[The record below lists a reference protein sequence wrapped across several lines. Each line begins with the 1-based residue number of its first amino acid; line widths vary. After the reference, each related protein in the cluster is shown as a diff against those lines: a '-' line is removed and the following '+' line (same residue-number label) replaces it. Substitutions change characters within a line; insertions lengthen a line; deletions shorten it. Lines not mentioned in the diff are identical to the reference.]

1 MMPEWLSILLG
12 ILGSLGILSAVGKF
26 IFDAAVKR
34 TKAQIKKI
42 QAYDEQEQIKYLR
55 TIIKDE
61 LQPLRKDVSDIRLD
75 MSEVKKQLTLD
86 KEATVVQL
94 RTTMKSKRDEF
105 CSQSYVE
112 SSDKS
117 NWIELYNRYRDM
129 GGNHF
134 AEYVDGWKQDIEN
147 LPVKNKFEKG
157 E

>member
-1 MMPEWLSILLG
+1 MPEWLSILLG
-12 ILGSLGILSAVGKF
+12 ILGSLGILSATGKF

-34 TKAQIKKI
+34 TKMQIEKI
-42 QAYDEQEQIKYLR
+42 HAYDEQEQTEHLR

-61 LQPLRKDVSDIRLD
+61 LRPVREDVSDIRLD
-75 MSEVKKQLTLD
+75 ISEVKKQLTLD

-105 CSQSYVE
+105 CSQGYVE

-134 AEYVDGWKQDIEN
+134 AEYVNGWKQDVEN

>member
-1 MMPEWLSILLG
+1 MPEWLSILLG

-34 TKAQIKKI
+34 TKAQIEKI
-42 QAYDEQEQIKYLR
+42 QAYDEQEQTKHLR

-61 LQPLRKDVSDIRLD
+61 LQPVRENISDIRLD
-75 MSEVKKQLTLD
+75 MAEVKEQLALD
-86 KEATVVQL
+86 KEATIVQL

-117 NWIELYNRYRDM
+117 NWVELYNRYRDM

-134 AEYVDGWKQDIEN
+134 AEYVNGWKQDVED
-147 LPVKNKFEKG
+147 LPVKNKFKKG

>member
-1 MMPEWLSILLG
+1 MPEWLSILLS
-12 ILGSLGILSAVGKF
+12 ILGSLGVLSATGKF

-34 TKAQIKKI
+34 TKMQIEKI
-42 QAYDEQEQIKYLR
+42 QAYDEEEQTKHLR

-61 LQPLRKDVSDIRLD
+61 LRPVREDVSDIRSD
-75 MSEVKKQLTLD
+75 IAEVKKQLTLD
-86 KEATVVQL
+86 KDATVVQL

-105 CSQSYVE
+105 CSQGYVE

>member
-1 MMPEWLSILLG
+1 MPEWLSILLG

-26 IFDAAVKR
+26 IFDVAVKR
-34 TKAQIKKI
+34 TKAQIEKI
-42 QAYDEQEQIKYLR
+42 QAYDEQEQTEYLR

-61 LQPLRKDVSDIRLD
+61 LQPLRKDVSDIRSNI
-75 MSEVKKQLTLD
+75 SEVKQQLTLD

-105 CSQSYVE
+105 CSQGYVE

-134 AEYVDGWKQDIEN
+134 AEYVDGWKKDVED
-147 LPVKNKFEKG
+147 LPVKNKFKKG

>member
-1 MMPEWLSILLG
+1 MPEWFSILLG
-12 ILGSLGILSAVGKF
+12 ILGSLGILSAAGKF
-26 IFDAAVKR
+26 IFDAVVKR
-34 TKAQIKKI
+34 TKTQIEKI
-42 QAYDEQEQIKYLR
+42 QAYDEQEQTKHLR

-61 LQPLRKDVSDIRLD
+61 LQPLRKDISDIRLD

-105 CSQSYVE
+105 CSQGYVE

>member
-1 MMPEWLSILLG
+1 M
-12 ILGSLGILSAVGKF
+12 GILSAVGKF
-26 IFDAAVKR
+26 IFDAVVRR
-34 TKAQIKKI
+34 TQTQVEKI
-42 QAYDEQEQIKYLR
+42 QAYDEQEHIKYLR

-61 LQPLRKDVSDIRLD
+61 LQPLREDVSDIRSD

-105 CSQSYVE
+105 CSQGYVE

-134 AEYVDGWKQDIEN
+134 AEYVDG
-147 LPVKNKFEKG
+147 
-157 E
+157 

>member
-1 MMPEWLSILLG
+1 M
-12 ILGSLGILSAVGKF
+12 
-26 IFDAAVKR
+26 
-34 TKAQIKKI
+34 QIEKI
-42 QAYDEQEQIKYLR
+42 QAYDEQEQTKHLR

-61 LQPLRKDVSDIRLD
+61 LRPVREDVSDIRSD
-75 MSEVKKQLTLD
+75 IAEVKKQLTLD

-105 CSQSYVE
+105 CSQGYVE

-134 AEYVDGWKQDIEN
+134 AEYVNG
-147 LPVKNKFEKG
+147 
-157 E
+157 

>member
-1 MMPEWLSILLG
+1 MPEWLSILLG

-34 TKAQIKKI
+34 TKAQIEKI
-42 QAYDEQEQIKYLR
+42 QAYDEQEQTKHLR

-61 LQPLRKDVSDIRLD
+61 LQPVRENISDIRSD
-75 MSEVKKQLTLD
+75 MAEVKEQLALD
-86 KEATVVQL
+86 KEATIVQL

-117 NWIELYNRYRDM
+117 NWVELYNRYRDM

-134 AEYVDGWKQDIEN
+134 AEYVNGWKQDVED
-147 LPVKNKFEKG
+147 LPVKNKFKKG

>member
-1 MMPEWLSILLG
+1 MPEWLSILLG
-12 ILGSLGILSAVGKF
+12 ILGSLGILSATGKF

-34 TKAQIKKI
+34 TKTQIEKI
-42 QAYDEQEQIKYLR
+42 HAYDEQEQTKHLR
-55 TIIKDE
+55 IIIKDE
-61 LQPLRKDVSDIRLD
+61 LQPVREDVSDIRSD
-75 MSEVKKQLTLD
+75 IAEVKEQLALD
-86 KEATVVQL
+86 KESTIVQL

-105 CSQSYVE
+105 CSQGYVE

-134 AEYVDGWKQDIEN
+134 AEYVNGWKQDVEN

>member
-1 MMPEWLSILLG
+1 MNGLLSILLG

-26 IFDAAVKR
+26 IFDAVVRR
-34 TKAQIKKI
+34 TQTQVEKI
-42 QAYDEQEQIKYLR
+42 QAYDEEEQTKYLR

-61 LQPLRKDVSDIRLD
+61 LQPLREDVSDIRSD
-75 MSEVKKQLTLD
+75 MSEVKKQLELD

-105 CSQSYVE
+105 CSQGYVE
-112 SSDKS
+112 STDKS

-147 LPVKNKFEKG
+147 LPIKNKFEKG

>member
-1 MMPEWLSILLG
+1 MPEWLSILLG
-12 ILGSLGILSAVGKF
+12 ILGSLGILSAAGKF

-34 TKAQIKKI
+34 TKTQIEKI
-42 QAYDEQEQIKYLR
+42 QAYDEQEQTEYLR

-61 LQPLRKDVSDIRLD
+61 LRPMCENVSDIR
-75 MSEVKKQLTLD
+75 SNIAEVKEQLALD
-86 KEATVVQL
+86 KEATIVQL

-105 CSQSYVE
+105 CFQGYVE

-134 AEYVDGWKQDIEN
+134 AEYVDGWKRDVET
-147 LPVKNKFEKG
+147 LPVKNKFKKG

>member
-1 MMPEWLSILLG
+1 MNGWLSILLG
-12 ILGSLGILSAVGKF
+12 ILGSLGILSAIGKF
-26 IFDAAVKR
+26 IFDAIVRR
-34 TKAQIKKI
+34 TQTQVEKI

-61 LQPLRKDVSDIRLD
+61 LQPLREDVSDIRLD

-105 CSQSYVE
+105 CSQGYVE

>member
-1 MMPEWLSILLG
+1 MPEWLSILLG
-12 ILGSLGILSAVGKF
+12 ILGSLGILSAAGKF
-26 IFDAAVKR
+26 IFFSSVKR
-34 TKAQIKKI
+34 TKTQIEKI
-42 QAYDEQEQIKYLR
+42 QAYDEQEQTKHLR

-61 LQPLRKDVSDIRLD
+61 LRPVRENVSDIRSD
-75 MSEVKKQLTLD
+75 IAEVKKQLALD
-86 KEATVVQL
+86 KEATIVQL

-105 CSQSYVE
+105 CFQGYVE

-134 AEYVDGWKQDIEN
+134 AEYVDGWKRDVETKTI
-147 LPVKNKFEKG
+147 KNKFKKG

>member
-1 MMPEWLSILLG
+1 MNGWLSILLG
-12 ILGSLGILSAVGKF
+12 ILGSLGILSAIGKF
-26 IFDAAVKR
+26 IVDAVVR
-34 TKAQIKKI
+34 GTQTQVEKI

-61 LQPLRKDVSDIRLD
+61 LQPLREDVSDIRSD
-75 MSEVKKQLTLD
+75 ISEVKKQLTLD

-105 CSQSYVE
+105 CSQGYVE

>member
-1 MMPEWLSILLG
+1 MTEWLSILLG

-26 IFDAAVKR
+26 IFDAVVRR
-34 TKAQIKKI
+34 TQTQVEKI

-61 LQPLRKDVSDIRLD
+61 LQPLREDVSDIRLD

-105 CSQSYVE
+105 CSQGYVE

>member
-1 MMPEWLSILLG
+1 MPEWLSILLG

-26 IFDAAVKR
+26 IFDAAVKH
-34 TKAQIKKI
+34 TKAQIEKI
-42 QAYDEQEQIKYLR
+42 QAYDEQEQTKHLR
-55 TIIKDE
+55 TIIKNE
-61 LQPLRKDVSDIRLD
+61 LQPVREVITDIRSDIA
-75 MSEVKKQLTLD
+75 EVKKQLALD
-86 KEATVVQL
+86 KEATIVQL

-105 CSQSYVE
+105 CSQGYVE

-134 AEYVDGWKQDIEN
+134 AEYVDGWKHDVEN
-147 LPVKNKFEKG
+147 LPVKNKFKKG

>member
-1 MMPEWLSILLG
+1 MPEWLSILLG
-12 ILGSLGILSAVGKF
+12 ILGSLGILSATGKF

-34 TKAQIKKI
+34 TKMQIEKI
-42 QAYDEQEQIKYLR
+42 QAYDEQEQTKHLR

-61 LQPLRKDVSDIRLD
+61 LQPVREDVSDIRSD
-75 MSEVKKQLTLD
+75 MAEVKEQLALD

-117 NWIELYNRYRDM
+117 NWVELYNRYKDM

-134 AEYVDGWKQDIEN
+134 AEYVNGWKQDVEN

>member
-1 MMPEWLSILLG
+1 MPEWLSILLG
-12 ILGSLGILSAVGKF
+12 ILGSLGILSAAGKF
-26 IFDAAVKR
+26 IFDAAVKH
-34 TKAQIKKI
+34 TKTQIEKI
-42 QAYDEQEQIKYLR
+42 QAYDEQEQTQHLR

-61 LQPLRKDVSDIRLD
+61 LRPVCENVSDIRSD
-75 MSEVKKQLTLD
+75 IAEVKEQLALD
-86 KEATVVQL
+86 KEATIVQL

-105 CSQSYVE
+105 CSQGYVE

-134 AEYVDGWKQDIEN
+134 AEYVNGWKQDVEK

>member
-1 MMPEWLSILLG
+1 MTGWLSILLG

-26 IFDAAVKR
+26 IFDAVVRR
-34 TKAQIKKI
+34 TETQVEKI

-61 LQPLRKDVSDIRLD
+61 LQPLREDVSDIRSD
-75 MSEVKKQLTLD
+75 ISEVKKQLTLD

-105 CSQSYVE
+105 CSQGYVE

>member
-1 MMPEWLSILLG
+1 MPEWLSILLG
-12 ILGSLGILSAVGKF
+12 ILGSLGILSAAGKF

-34 TKAQIKKI
+34 TKTQIEKI
-42 QAYDEQEQIKYLR
+42 QAYDEQEQTEYLR

-61 LQPLRKDVSDIRLD
+61 LRPMCENVSDIR
-75 MSEVKKQLTLD
+75 SNIAEVKKQLALD
-86 KEATVVQL
+86 KEATIVQL

-105 CSQSYVE
+105 CSQGYVE

-134 AEYVDGWKQDIEN
+134 AEYVDGWKQDVET
-147 LPVKNKFEKG
+147 LPVKNKFKKG

>member
-1 MMPEWLSILLG
+1 MTEWLSILLG

-26 IFDAAVKR
+26 IFDAVVRR
-34 TKAQIKKI
+34 TETQVEKI

-61 LQPLRKDVSDIRLD
+61 LQPLREDVSDIRLD
-75 MSEVKKQLTLD
+75 ISEVKKQLTLD

-105 CSQSYVE
+105 CSQGYVE

>member
-1 MMPEWLSILLG
+1 MPEWLSILLG

-34 TKAQIKKI
+34 TKTQIEKI
-42 QAYDEQEQIKYLR
+42 QAYDEQEQTEYLR

-61 LQPLRKDVSDIRLD
+61 LQPVRENVSDIRSD
-75 MSEVKKQLTLD
+75 IAEVKKQLALD
-86 KEATVVQL
+86 KEATIVQL

-105 CSQSYVE
+105 CFQGYVE
-112 SSDKS
+112 SSDES

-134 AEYVDGWKQDIEN
+134 AEYVDGWKRDVET
-147 LPVKNKFEKG
+147 LPVKNKFKKG

>member
-1 MMPEWLSILLG
+1 MNGWLSILLG
-12 ILGSLGILSAVGKF
+12 ILGSLGILSAIGKF
-26 IFDAAVKR
+26 IVDGLVR
-34 TKAQIKKI
+34 GTQTQVEKI

-61 LQPLRKDVSDIRLD
+61 LQPLREDVSDIRSD

-105 CSQSYVE
+105 CSQGYVE

-147 LPVKNKFEKG
+147 LPVKSKFEKG

>member
-1 MMPEWLSILLG
+1 MPEWLSILLG

-26 IFDAAVKR
+26 IFDAVVRR
-34 TKAQIKKI
+34 TQTQVEKI

-61 LQPLRKDVSDIRLD
+61 LQPLREDVSDIRSD
-75 MSEVKKQLTLD
+75 MSEVKKQLELD

-105 CSQSYVE
+105 CSQGYVE
-112 SSDKS
+112 STDKS

-134 AEYVDGWKQDIEN
+134 AEYVDGWKQDVEN

>member
-1 MMPEWLSILLG
+1 MPEWLSILLG
-12 ILGSLGILSAVGKF
+12 ILGSLGILSATGKF

-34 TKAQIKKI
+34 TKMQIEKI
-42 QAYDEQEQIKYLR
+42 HAYDEQEQTEHLR

-61 LQPLRKDVSDIRLD
+61 LRPVREDVSDIRLD
-75 MSEVKKQLTLD
+75 ISEVKKQLTLD

-105 CSQSYVE
+105 CSQGYVE
-112 SSDKS
+112 STDKS

-134 AEYVDGWKQDIEN
+134 AEYVNGWKQDVEN

>member
-1 MMPEWLSILLG
+1 MNGWLSILLG
-12 ILGSLGILSAVGKF
+12 ILGSLGILSAIGKF
-26 IFDAAVKR
+26 IFDAVVRR
-34 TKAQIKKI
+34 TQTQVEKI
-42 QAYDEQEQIKYLR
+42 QAYDEEEQIKYLR

-61 LQPLRKDVSDIRLD
+61 LQPLCKDVSDIRLD

-105 CSQSYVE
+105 CSQGYVE

-147 LPVKNKFEKG
+147 LPVKSKFEKG

>member
-1 MMPEWLSILLG
+1 M
-12 ILGSLGILSAVGKF
+12 GILSAIGKF

-34 TKAQIKKI
+34 TKMQIEKI
-42 QAYDEQEQIKYLR
+42 QAYDEQEQTKHLR

-61 LQPLRKDVSDIRLD
+61 LRPVREDVSDIRSD
-75 MSEVKKQLTLD
+75 IAEVKKQLTLD

-105 CSQSYVE
+105 CSQGYVE

-134 AEYVDGWKQDIEN
+134 AEYVNG
-147 LPVKNKFEKG
+147 
-157 E
+157 

>member
-1 MMPEWLSILLG
+1 MTEWLSILLG

-26 IFDAAVKR
+26 IFDVLVRR
-34 TKAQIKKI
+34 TETQVEKI

-61 LQPLRKDVSDIRLD
+61 LQPLREDVSDIRSD
-75 MSEVKKQLTLD
+75 ISEVKKQLTLD

-105 CSQSYVE
+105 CSQGYVE

>member
-1 MMPEWLSILLG
+1 MTEWLSILLG
-12 ILGSLGILSAVGKF
+12 ILGSLGILSAIGKF
-26 IFDAAVKR
+26 IFDTVVRR
-34 TKAQIKKI
+34 TETQVEKI

-61 LQPLRKDVSDIRLD
+61 LQPLREDVSDIRSD
-75 MSEVKKQLTLD
+75 MSEVKKQLKLD

-105 CSQSYVE
+105 CSQGYVE

>member
-1 MMPEWLSILLG
+1 MTEWLSILLG

-26 IFDAAVKR
+26 IFDAVVRR
-34 TKAQIKKI
+34 TQTQVEKI
-42 QAYDEQEQIKYLR
+42 QAYDEEEQIKYLR

-105 CSQSYVE
+105 CSQGYVE

>member
-1 MMPEWLSILLG
+1 M
-12 ILGSLGILSAVGKF
+12 GSLGILSAVGKF
-26 IFDAAVKR
+26 IFDAVVRR
-34 TKAQIKKI
+34 TQTQVEKI

-61 LQPLRKDVSDIRLD
+61 LQPLREDVSDIRSDVL
-75 MSEVKKQLTLD
+75 EVKKQLELD

-105 CSQSYVE
+105 CSQGYVE
-112 SSDKS
+112 STDKS

-134 AEYVDGWKQDIEN
+134 AEYVDG
-147 LPVKNKFEKG
+147 
-157 E
+157 

>member
-1 MMPEWLSILLG
+1 MPEWLSILLG
-12 ILGSLGILSAVGKF
+12 ILGSLGILSAAGKF

-34 TKAQIKKI
+34 TKTQIEKI
-42 QAYDEQEQIKYLR
+42 QAYDEQEQTEYLR

-61 LQPLRKDVSDIRLD
+61 LRPMCENVSDIR
-75 MSEVKKQLTLD
+75 SNIAEVKEQLALD
-86 KEATVVQL
+86 KEATIVQL

-105 CSQSYVE
+105 CFQGYVE

-134 AEYVDGWKQDIEN
+134 AEYVDGWKRDVET

>member
-1 MMPEWLSILLG
+1 MNGWLSILLG
-12 ILGSLGILSAVGKF
+12 ILGSLGILSAIGKF
-26 IFDAAVKR
+26 IFDALVRR
-34 TKAQIKKI
+34 TQTQVEKI

-105 CSQSYVE
+105 CSQGYVE

-134 AEYVDGWKQDIEN
+134 AEYVNGWKQDVEN

>member
-1 MMPEWLSILLG
+1 MPEWLSILLG
-12 ILGSLGILSAVGKF
+12 ILGSLGILSAAGKF

-34 TKAQIKKI
+34 TKTQIEKI
-42 QAYDEQEQIKYLR
+42 QAYDEQEQTEYLR

-61 LQPLRKDVSDIRLD
+61 LRPMCENVSDIR
-75 MSEVKKQLTLD
+75 SNIAEVKEQLALD
-86 KEATVVQL
+86 KEATIVQL

-105 CSQSYVE
+105 CFQGYVE

-134 AEYVDGWKQDIEN
+134 AEYVDGWKQDVET
-147 LPVKNKFEKG
+147 LPVKNKFKKG

>member
-1 MMPEWLSILLG
+1 MNGWLSILLG
-12 ILGSLGILSAVGKF
+12 ILGSLGILSAIGKF
-26 IFDAAVKR
+26 IFDAVVRR
-34 TKAQIKKI
+34 TQTQVEKI

-61 LQPLRKDVSDIRLD
+61 LQPLREDVSDIRLD
-75 MSEVKKQLTLD
+75 ISEVKKQLTLD

-105 CSQSYVE
+105 CSQCYVE

-147 LPVKNKFEKG
+147 LPVKSKFEKG

>member
-1 MMPEWLSILLG
+1 MPEWLSILLG
-12 ILGSLGILSAVGKF
+12 ILGSLGILSAAGKF
-26 IFDAAVKR
+26 IFDAVVKR
-34 TKAQIKKI
+34 TKTQIEKI
-42 QAYDEQEQIKYLR
+42 QAYDEQEQTKHLR
-55 TIIKDE
+55 TIIKNE
-61 LQPLRKDVSDIRLD
+61 LQPVREVITDIRSDIA
-75 MSEVKKQLTLD
+75 EVKKQLALD
-86 KEATVVQL
+86 KEATIVQL

-134 AEYVDGWKQDIEN
+134 AEYVDGWKHDVED
-147 LPVKNKFEKG
+147 LPVKNKFKKG

>member
-1 MMPEWLSILLG
+1 
-12 ILGSLGILSAVGKF
+12 
-26 IFDAAVKR
+26 
-34 TKAQIKKI
+34 
-42 QAYDEQEQIKYLR
+42 
-55 TIIKDE
+55 
-61 LQPLRKDVSDIRLD
+61 

-105 CSQSYVE
+105 CSQGYVE

-147 LPVKNKFEKG
+147 LPVKSKFEKG